1 MRILLIPH
9 TGLRKIHGDSN
20 YILFL
25 DLATHLVK
33 NGHFCYMIL
42 PKFAREHVT
51 RFPGLMYMFKE
62 YEYDWYTESGLID
75 LKEMADNFSR
85 VVGKYFVDAIVTA
98 MPAQVPIYQLALS
111 DVVRQRDLPCMTID
125 PSVYYLRDNMVNRI
139 SHVMTHFGYANSST
153 VFLSPNE
160 KAVALENARKCL
172 APSDVRRIEENSLVL
187 PVGVPCDYIDTL
199 TADNEKY
206 DKFTLFF
213 GARFNDVKNPDKVIE
228 LFGKF
233 LSSGKDVQIKMTTN
247 TGQVKVGTIERVK
260 KALQKYADVLDV
272 TYQCPREEYLQIA
285 RRSHVAIAWSSD
297 EGFPVGFWEQ
307 MYLGLPV
314 LFVKRPW
321 AVKQLPD
328 WYPWVFSSTEEAYA
342 MLLYIYEN
350 YEQVSK
356 DMERMKDFIREN
368 YSSGKIHEAVEKEL
382 ERITNLPR
390 VYTSIK
396 SIKELIKQCFPLVQR
411 LGKVITFDD
420 MIHIMSQVGKSFPK
434 DRSQRQGNVKFPRD
448 YDIYRMMLDLGFQ
461 DTYKRAVPEFIV
473 PDQLNE

>member
-1 MRILLIPH
+1 MRILLIPRI
-9 TGLRKIHGDSN
+9 GLKKAYADSN

-51 RFPGLMYMFKE
+51 RLPGLMYLFKE
-62 YEYDWYTESGLID
+62 YNYDWYTENGFID
-75 LKEMADNFSR
+75 LKEMSENFSR

-111 DVVRQRDLPCMTID
+111 DAVRQRDLPCITIE
-125 PSVYYLRDNMVNRI
+125 PAVYYLRDNMVNRI
-139 SHVMTHFGYANSST
+139 LHVMTHLGYANSST

-172 APSDVRRIEENSLVL
+172 APSDVRKIEENSLVL

-199 TADNEKY
+199 TEDNEKY

-213 GARFNDVKNPDKVIE
+213 GARFNNVKKPDKVIE

-247 TGQVKVGTIERVK
+247 TAQGKVGFLERVA

-314 LFVKRPW
+314 LFVNRPW

-368 YSSGKIHEAVEKEL
+368 YSSGKIYEAVEAEL

-390 VYTSIK
+390 AYMPMK

-420 MIHIMSQVGKSFPK
+420 MINIMSQVGNSFPK
-434 DRSQRQGNVKFPRD
+434 ARSKRLGHPKFPRD
-448 YDIYRMMLDLGFQ
+448 YDIYRMMLSLGFQ